1 MEIILSF
8 VEANIVW
15 FMAGVLALLILFCIL
30 LVMNLVKIQ
39 KASETL

>member
-15 FMAGVLALLILFCIL
+15 FMAGVLALADSFLHSIGDESC
-30 LVMNLVKIQ
+30 KIQ